1 MSAARL
7 EIVMGCMFSGKTSRL
22 IDDVTTAYITNP
34 NSVPLVINHIS
45 DVRYSNTMLSTHDR
59 TEIPCIFLENLMS
72 TITTKATHIFINE
85 AQFFPDLYDFV
96 FELLRRNK
104 KIFVYGLD
112 GDYKQEPIGDILR
125 LIPLADSYTKLTA
138 ICEDCG
144 DAAIFSHRIVEDDTQ
159 ILVGQK
165 ETYIPLCRGCFRQR
179 CAPATAPAPR
189 NI

>member
-1 MSAARL
+1 
-7 EIVMGCMFSGKTSRL
+7 MFSGKTSRL
-22 IDDVTTAYITNP
+22 IADVTTAYITNP
-34 NSVPLVINHIS
+34 NSTPLVINHIS
-45 DVRYSNTMLSTHDR
+45 DVRYSNTMLSSHDR

-85 AQFFPDLYDFV
+85 AQFFPDLYEFV
-96 FELLRRNK
+96 VELLRRNK

-112 GDYKQEPIGDILR
+112 GDYKQQPIGDILR

-144 DAAIFSHRIVEDDTQ
+144 GAAIFSHRIVEDDTQ

-165 ETYIPLCRGCFRQR
+165 ESYIPLCRGC
-179 CAPATAPAPR
+179 AAAAHPPR